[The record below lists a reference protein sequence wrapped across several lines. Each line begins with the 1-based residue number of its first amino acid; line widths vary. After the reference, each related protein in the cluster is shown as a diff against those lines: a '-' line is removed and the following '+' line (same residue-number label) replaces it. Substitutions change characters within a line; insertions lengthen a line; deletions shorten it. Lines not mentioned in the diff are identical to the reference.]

1 MTVAARQSNAQILEV
16 KLQQHLQAAGFK
28 KLPLYISC
36 DFRDESLTVVGEH
49 PRSLVLKAKPT
60 FAVLEA
66 AILEIEPEA
75 IQQIGLCLKITGQK
89 QPYAFH
95 SFTMHH
101 PVLSR
106 PKTVQLFKKTENI
119 PTEETGI
126 VLIQNAAQTADVEEE
141 IPLET
146 DGKDAWDEEYFPNF
160 SESSSNSEPIAFK
173 VATIPGDFAE
183 NPFNPLDMEP
193 AVTVAQKP
201 KHSPLAMLAAAGI
214 ISIAGAILAGGYY
227 LLSRPCVIGECT
239 ELAKAKQLSENSAK
253 TLKTSKVASS
263 PEEAQEQLK
272 QAIAL
277 LEPIPSWSI
286 HRGEAQSALENY
298 RKQSQNVNS
307 AIDAARLARSAAEKT
322 KNPPYSAEN
331 GQEAQ
336 SLWQSA
342 IAQLGE
348 IPKDSPVYPFAQ
360 KKAKEYRKNLATGNR
375 QLSTEKQ
382 AEKTLLE
389 AKSTA
394 QIAEAREAVATTAET
409 WDQVQSG
416 WEKSLEILSEI
427 PTGTQSY
434 QQGKLLVPKYET
446 KLSQARE
453 RKNVEG
459 ISENAYTQ
467 AVTLAAQARIF
478 EGKNGWFKA
487 SEYWRRALSYAEQ
500 VPEATSYSQKAQPL
514 LASYKTSLQQA
525 EVRLQEERNLQK
537 ARTDLDRTCKGNPK
551 ICDYTVSKGLIAVQM
566 TPDYVQKLQ
575 TTFIQANN
583 NNAPKTRQAVEQHVQ
598 TLQKALE
605 AIAENAKIPMQVYDG
620 DGKRIGSHEPK

>member
-1 MTVAARQSNAQILEV
+1 MTVAARQSKAQILEV
-16 KLQQHLQAAGFK
+16 ELQKHLQAAGFK
-28 KLPLYISC
+28 NLPLYISC
-36 DFRDESLTVVGEH
+36 DFRDDSLTVVGEH

-95 SFTMHH
+95 SFTMHN

-106 PKTVQLFKKTENI
+106 PRKVEVLKKPEKRLAA
-119 PTEETGI
+119 ETGI
-126 VLIQNAAQTADVEEE
+126 VLAKNAAETADVAEEM
-141 IPLET
+141 PLET
-146 DGKDAWDEEYFPNF
+146 DVENAGGDEYFPNL

-173 VATIPGDFAE
+173 VAAIPGDFAE
-183 NPFNPLDMEP
+183 NPFNSLDME
-193 AVTVAQKP
+193 AVTVAETP
-201 KHSPLAMLAAAGI
+201 KHSPFAMLAVAGI
-214 ISIAGAILAGGYY
+214 LSIAAVVLAGGYY
-227 LLSRPCVIGECT
+227 LLSRPCVIGECPA
-239 ELAKAKQLSENSAK
+239 LANAKQLRDNSAK

-277 LEPIPSWSI
+277 LEPIPAWSI
-286 HRGEAQSALENY
+286 HRGEAQTAIESY
-298 RKQSQNVNS
+298 REQSQNVQS
-307 AIDAARLARSAAEKT
+307 AIDAARLAESAARKT
-322 KNPPYSAEN
+322 RNPAYSAES

-336 SLWQSA
+336 DLWQSA

-348 IPKDSPVYPFAQ
+348 IPKNSPVYPYAQ
-360 KKAKEYRKNLATGNR
+360 RKAKEYRKNLATGNR
-375 QLSTEKQ
+375 QLGTEKQ
-382 AEKTLLE
+382 GEKTLLA

-394 QIAEAREAVATTAET
+394 QIAEAREAVAQTAQT
-409 WDQVQSG
+409 WGQVQAG
-416 WEKSLEILSEI
+416 WEKALDTLAEI
-427 PTGTQSY
+427 PGNTQSY

-453 RKNVEG
+453 RKNIEG

-467 AVTLAAQARIF
+467 AVTLAAEARIF

-487 SEYWRRALSYAEQ
+487 SENWRRALSYAEQ
-500 VPEATSYSQKAQPL
+500 VPAATFYSQKAKPL
-514 LASYKTSLQQA
+514 IDSYTNSLQQA
-525 EVRLQEERNLQK
+525 EVKLQEERNLQK
-537 ARTDLDRTCKGNPK
+537 ARTDLDRTCKGKPK
-551 ICDYTVSKGLIAVQM
+551 ICDYTVSNGLIAVQM
-566 TPDYVQKLQ
+566 NPDYVQKLQ
-575 TTFIQANN
+575 QIFIQANN
-583 NNAPKTRQAVEQHVQ
+583 NNSVKTRQAVEKHVA

-620 DGKRIGSHEPK
+620 DGKRIASHEPK

>member
-16 KLQQHLQAAGFK
+16 KLQKYLQAAGFK
-28 KLPLYISC
+28 NLPLYISC

-106 PKTVQLFKKTENI
+106 PKTVQLLKKAEEI
-119 PTEETGI
+119 PAAETGI
-126 VLIQNAAQTADVEEE
+126 VLAQNAAEAEDM
-141 IPLET
+141 PLET
-146 DGKDAWDEEYFPNF
+146 DVKDAGGDEYFPDF
-160 SESSSNSEPIAFK
+160 SDSSSNSDPIAFK
-173 VATIPGDFAE
+173 VAAIPADIAD
-183 NPFNPLDMEP
+183 NPFNPLDME
-193 AVTVAQKP
+193 AVTVDQKP
-201 KHSPLAMLAAAGI
+201 KHSPFAMLAAAGMV
-214 ISIAGAILAGGYY
+214 SLAAVILAGGYY

-239 ELAKAKQLSENSAK
+239 ALANAKQLSENSAK
-253 TLKTSKVASS
+253 TLKTSKVANS

-298 RKQSQNVNS
+298 RQQSQNLNS
-307 AIDAARLARSAAEKT
+307 AIDAARLARSAAQKT
-322 KNPPYSAEN
+322 QNPPYSAES

-348 IPKDSPVYPFAQ
+348 IPTDSPVYPFAQ
-360 KKAKEYRKNLATGNR
+360 KKTKEYRKNLASGNR
-375 QLSTEKQ
+375 LLSTEKQ
-382 AEKTLLE
+382 AEKTLLA

-409 WDQVQSG
+409 WDQVQAG
-416 WEKSLEILSEI
+416 WEKSLATLSEI
-427 PTGTQSY
+427 PAGTTSY
-434 QQGKLLVPKYET
+434 QQAKLLVPKYET

-467 AVTLAAQARIF
+467 AVTLAAEAQIF

-500 VPEATSYSQKAQPL
+500 VPPATSYSQKAKPL
-514 LASYKTSLQQA
+514 LDSYKTSLQQA
-525 EVRLQEERNLQK
+525 EVKLREERNLQK

-551 ICDYTVSKGLIAVQM
+551 ICDYTVSKDLIAVQM

-575 TTFIQANN
+575 QTFIQANN
-583 NNAPKTRQAVEQHVQ
+583 NNAVKTRQAVEKHVE

-605 AIAENAKIPMQVYDG
+605 AIAENAKISMQVYDG
-620 DGKRIGSHEPK
+620 EGKRIASHEPK

>member
-1 MTVAARQSNAQILEV
+1 MTVAARQSKAQILEV
-16 KLQQHLQAAGFK
+16 KLQKHLQAAGFK
-28 KLPLYISC
+28 NLPLYISC
-36 DFRDESLTVVGEH
+36 DFRDDSLTVVGEH

-95 SFTMHH
+95 SFTMQH

-106 PKTVQLFKKTENI
+106 PKTVQVLKKPENI
-119 PTEETGI
+119 PVAETGI
-126 VLIQNAAQTADVEEE
+126 VLAENAAETADVAEE

-146 DGKDAWDEEYFPNF
+146 DVENAVRDEYFPNF
-160 SESSSNSEPIAFK
+160 SESSSDADPIAFR
-173 VATIPGDFAE
+173 VAAIPADMGD
-183 NPFNPLDMEP
+183 NPFDVLDLEP
-193 AVTVAQKP
+193 AVTVAQTP
-201 KHSPLAMLAAAGI
+201 KHSPLAMLAAAGMV
-214 ISIAGAILAGGYY
+214 SVAAVILAGGYY
-227 LLSRPCVIGECT
+227 LLSRPCVVGECT
-239 ELAKAKQLSENSAK
+239 ALANAKRLSDNSAK
-253 TLKTSKVASS
+253 TLKTSKVANS
-263 PEEAQEQLK
+263 PEAAQEQLK
-272 QAIAL
+272 GAIAL
-277 LEPIPSWSI
+277 LEPIPAWSI
-286 HRGEAQSALENY
+286 HRGEAQTALEKY
-298 RKQSQNVNS
+298 REQSQNVTS
-307 AIDAARLARSAAEKT
+307 AIDAARLAQSAARKT
-322 KNPPYSAEN
+322 ENPSYSAES

-336 SLWQSA
+336 ALWQSA

-348 IPKDSPVYPFAQ
+348 IPTNSPVYPYAQ
-360 KKAKEYRKNLATGNR
+360 RKTKEYRKNLATGNR
-375 QLSTEKQ
+375 QLGTEKK
-382 AEKTLLE
+382 AEKILLA

-394 QIAEAREAVATTAET
+394 QIAEAREAVAQTSQT
-409 WDQVQSG
+409 WGQVQAG
-416 WEKSLEILSEI
+416 WEKALDTLAEI
-427 PTGTQSY
+427 PSNTQSY

-467 AVTLAAQARIF
+467 AVTLAAEARIF

-500 VPEATSYSQKAQPL
+500 VPAATSYSQKAKPL
-514 LASYKTSLQQA
+514 IDSYKTSLQQA
-525 EVRLQEERNLQK
+525 EVKLQEERNLQK

-575 TTFIQANN
+575 QTFIQANN
-583 NNAPKTRQAVEQHVQ
+583 NNSVKTRQAVEKHVE

-620 DGKRIGSHEPK
+620 EGKRIASHEPK